1 MVILF
6 QFNVCGI
13 GGEMLHSFRLRMK
26 KINKRDLVLLIQLL
40 FSLCLRI
47 RRVLPVEVIEFQIKR
62 EEKKINRHGIVIIV

>member
-1 MVILF
+1 
-6 QFNVCGI
+6 
-13 GGEMLHSFRLRMK
+13 MLHSFRLRMK